1 MRLPLYQSDLG
12 KETAKPSGEFN
23 IMATAGCNRTAA
35 HGGIGLRALFPSVMG
50 GNYRIRSIRTPSS
63 PASITSRVL
72 PCWSAV
78 PFFRPRSEEHKS
90 EPQSLI
96 RISYAVFGL
105 KKKMITQRQRI

>member
-35 HGGIGLRALFPSVMG
+35 HGGLGLRALFPSVMG

-63 PASITSRVL
+63 PASTTSRVL
-72 PCWSAV
+72 PC
-78 PFFRPRSEEHKS
+78 RSEEHKS
-90 EPQSLI
+90 ELQSLM
-96 RISYAVFGL
+96 RNTYAVLCL
-105 KKKMITQRQRI
+105 KKKHPDTTH